1 MAETVF
7 TGDSDELVY
16 QQCPE
21 PDAAE
26 GRIDHP
32 LDAAGQSE
40 RTAVAAMQRR
50 VGDDS
55 MAVQRQQRKDLRVID
70 IAAPA
75 LDEGAVLD
83 VVPREPSI
91 GDGQVLEKLIQRV
104 NVLLGEGTEQN
115 SAAVAQDGLL
125 RIAMRHVRTIP
136 SRLRVSASPREKVPL
151 DKLCRVP
158 NPNRPTLDN
167 LPKNSRTP
175 VGTERLAEAA
185 LRFFHLLARPRL
197 AEDPHEAGAEA

>member
-1 MAETVF
+1 
-7 TGDSDELVY
+7 
-16 QQCPE
+16 
-21 PDAAE
+21 
-26 GRIDHP
+26 
-32 LDAAGQSE
+32 
-40 RTAVAAMQRR
+40 MQRG
-50 VGDDS
+50 VGDDPG
-55 MAVQRQQRKDLRVID
+55 AVKREQREHFRVID

-75 LDEGAVLD
+75 LDQRPVLD
-83 VVPREPSI
+83 VIPRETPVR
-91 GDGQVLEKLIQRV
+91 DGQMLEELEQRV
-104 NVLLGEGTEQN
+104 DVLRGEGTAQN

-136 SRLRVSASPREKVPL
+136 SRLRVSAPPREKVPL
-151 DKLCRVP
+151 DKLRRVP

-185 LRFFHLLARPRL
+185 LRLFHLLARPRL